1 MTTEFENYIGEW
13 ITDDLST
20 PVAALGGFAKCPYA
34 KRAYLE
40 NKVMF
45 VEEYGNLQET
55 VSTLASAWDN
65 DKTEVAIIKLHDVDE
80 KQISELVDQLN
91 ERYMPDDF
99 IFLDDHV
106 NNVEKMHDVIFNN
119 GRYNVL
125 FVQRRS
131 KLAAATRR
139 LEKTGYYNKWTKE
152 YYDEVVSWRLQRS

>member
-1 MTTEFENYIGEW
+1 MTTEFENYIGDW
-13 ITDDLST
+13 IINDLSN

-34 KRAYLE
+34 KKAYLE
-40 NKVMF
+40 NKVVF
-45 VEEYGNLQET
+45 VEEYSDIQET
-55 VSTLASAWDN
+55 VSTLTSDWDN
-65 DKTEVAIIKLHDVDE
+65 DKTEVAIIRLHDVDE

-106 NNVEKMHDVIFNN
+106 NNIEQMNDVVFNN

-125 FVQRRS
+125 FMQRKK

-139 LEKTGYYNKWTKE
+139 LEKTGYYNKWTKQ
-152 YYDEVVSWRLQRS
+152 YYDEVVSWRS